1 MPSRILRDSKHS
13 SKAAARGGTS
23 SLPAALRKVLRKK
36 IDVVG
41 FVRIS
46 TTVYK
51 FELFWYIF
59 TGRDAGREDVP
70 PLAASVPE
78 C

>member
-1 MPSRILRDSKHS
+1 MMSCILLMGGGD
-13 SKAAARGGTS
+13 AR
-23 SLPAALRKVLRKK
+23 AN
-36 IDVVG
+36 
-41 FVRIS
+41 
-46 TTVYK
+46 K
-51 FELFWYIF
+51 FELLWYIF